1 MSATTL
7 SSWGQYPAF
16 PQAARPCFW
25 RSELSTNLK
34 QLINQFGNTL
44 AYGNGRSYGD
54 SCLASSD
61 HVLAT
66 RGLNRFIAADWQN
79 GIIRA
84 EAGVSL
90 AELLQLS
97 IPQGW
102 FLPVTPGTQYV
113 TLGGAVANDVH
124 GKNHHVRGTFGCHVR
139 CFELLRSDAS
149 AQICS
154 PQDHSDLFNAT
165 IGGLGLTGI
174 ISWIELQL
182 LPIQSSLIQS
192 YSTRFN
198 NLAEFFQL
206 AAEHDS
212 QHEYTVAWIDCLAQ
226 GKHLG
231 RGIFIYGD
239 HAESGEL
246 AVHHKAK
253 LTVPLTP
260 PISLINSM
268 SLRAFNTVYFH
279 KHPPSLQ
286 HALVSYEP
294 FFYPLDAISH
304 WNRIYGKPGFQQYQ
318 CVIPSASAE
327 AAVHALLQEIAA
339 VGSGSFLAVLKRCGD
354 VPSPGL
360 LSFPLPG
367 VSLALDF
374 PQLEPLNTTLFSR
387 MDSIVRAAGGRLYPA
402 KDAHM
407 SANDFRHFYPK
418 WSSLE
423 SLRDPGLC
431 SRFWQRVTLA

>member
-1 MSATTL
+1 MSTKAL
-7 SSWGQYPAF
+7 NSWGQYPNF
-16 PQAARPCFW
+16 PQTPHPSFW
-25 RSELSTNLK
+25 RTELNANFK
-34 QLINQFGNTL
+34 QLLSQYKSTL

-61 HVLAT
+61 QVLAT
-66 RGLNRFIAADWQN
+66 RSLNRFITADWQM

-139 CFELLRSDAS
+139 CFELLRSDTAP
-149 AQICS
+149 QICS
-154 PQDHSDLFNAT
+154 PQDHSALFNAT

-174 ISWIELQL
+174 ISWVELQL
-182 LPIQSSLIQS
+182 IPIRSSMIQSH
-192 YSTRFN
+192 STRFN

-212 QHEYTVAWIDCLAQ
+212 QHEYTVAWIDCLAK
-226 GKHLG
+226 GEHLG

-239 HAESGEL
+239 HAETGALTVSR
-246 AVHHKAK
+246 KAK

-260 PISLINSM
+260 PISLINSL
-268 SLRAFNTVYFH
+268 SLRAFNTLYYH
-279 KHPPSLQ
+279 KHPQSLQ
-286 HALVSYEP
+286 QALVNYEP

-318 CVIPSASAE
+318 CVIPSTSAE
-327 AAVHALLQEIAA
+327 AAVQALLQEIANA
-339 VGSGSFLAVLKRCGD
+339 GSGSFLVVLKRCGE

-374 PQLEPLNTTLFSR
+374 PQQETLNTTLFSR
-387 MDSIVRAAGGRLYPA
+387 MDAIVRAASGRLYPA

-407 SANDFRHFYPK
+407 SGNNFRHFYPK